1 MDSLITALALAL
13 ALLFTSSG
21 PGPVGIIDHGED
33 GVWAL
38 ECVYPDSIELM
49 LHLPETIT
57 RASVWPALSI
67 PLDISDSLTIIA
79 TTER

>member
-1 MDSLITALALAL
+1 MSSFMAAVALAM

-38 ECVYPDSIELM
+38 ECVYPDGIELVYVYGDHHEGQRM
-49 LHLPETIT
+49 ACPGEVL
-57 RASVWPALSI
+57 R
-67 PLDISDSLTIIA
+67 
-79 TTER
+79 

>member
-1 MDSLITALALAL
+1 MSSFMTAVALAM

-38 ECVYPDSIELM
+38 ECVYPDGIELVYVYGDHHEGQRM
-49 LHLPETIT
+49 ACPGEVL
-57 RASVWPALSI
+57 R
-67 PLDISDSLTIIA
+67 
-79 TTER
+79 

>member
-1 MDSLITALALAL
+1 MSELLTVLALAM

-38 ECVYPDSIELM
+38 ECVYPDGIEFVYVYGD
-49 LHLPETIT
+49 HHEG
-57 RASVWPALSI
+57 
-67 PLDISDSLTIIA
+67 
-79 TTER
+79 ERVACPVDFP

>member
-1 MDSLITALALAL
+1 MSELLTALALAM

-38 ECVYPDSIELM
+38 ECEVDGEYELIYV
-49 LHLPETIT
+49 HGDYREG
-57 RASVWPALSI
+57 
-67 PLDISDSLTIIA
+67 
-79 TTER
+79 ERVPCPVDFP

>member
-38 ECVYPDSIELM
+38 ECVYPDSIELV
-49 LHLPETIT
+49 HVYGDHNEGERVPCPEE
-57 RASVWPALSI
+57 SGQ
-67 PLDISDSLTIIA
+67 
-79 TTER
+79 

>member
-1 MDSLITALALAL
+1 MDSLITAIALAL

-38 ECVYPDSIELM
+38 ECEVDGEYELIYITGD
-49 LHLPETIT
+49 HREGERVPCPEE
-57 RASVWPALSI
+57 SGQ
-67 PLDISDSLTIIA
+67 
-79 TTER
+79 

>member
-38 ECVYPDSIELM
+38 ECVYPDGIELIYITGD
-49 LHLPETIT
+49 HHEGERVACPE
-57 RASVWPALSI
+57 
-67 PLDISDSLTIIA
+67 
-79 TTER
+79 EGGQ